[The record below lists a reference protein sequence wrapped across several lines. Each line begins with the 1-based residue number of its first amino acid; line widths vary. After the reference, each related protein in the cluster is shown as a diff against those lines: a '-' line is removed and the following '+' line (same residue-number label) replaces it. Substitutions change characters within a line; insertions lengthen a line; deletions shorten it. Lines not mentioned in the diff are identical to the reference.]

1 VSGRGPAP
9 LTRRQLL
16 RRGGW
21 LGAAAALPP
30 ALVHAAPAATRP
42 VDIVMTQGVSGL
54 TVHEV
59 ARSQGYFSEAGVE
72 PRVLQVSDGTKCVAA
87 LVSGAAKV
95 CIFSGFNQVTPAI
108 ERGAQLKILAGALNL
123 ATLVMYSGQPN
134 INHVTDLR
142 GKVIGIGAP
151 GSVLHQMTGLLL
163 KKKGISLDGVM
174 FRNVGSN
181 ADILKAVSAKTVD
194 AGLSDVDVFDQ
205 QKQFGIH
212 ALPDGMIWKET
223 PEYTNQATYASD
235 AAIKSDRD
243 LLVRT
248 LAAYARAYRYI
259 SSPASHDAFV
269 RARHQVTDLA
279 DPTQAITQW
288 NWIQQNQPYALDLA
302 LSDERINLVQ
312 RLNVE
317 FKVQRAVLP
326 IDRVADMTLAQEA
339 VKLLR

>member
-1 VSGRGPAP
+1 MSRAGARV
-9 LTRRQLL
+9 TRRQLL
-16 RRGGW
+16 RGGGW
-21 LGAAAALPP
+21 LTAAEALPK
-30 ALVHAAPAATRP
+30 ALLHAAPAATRP

-59 ARSQGYFSEAGVE
+59 ARAQGYFGDFGIE

-87 LVSGAAKV
+87 LISGAAKI

-108 ERGAQLKILAGALNL
+108 ERGGALKILAGALNL

-134 INHVTDLR
+134 VAKVADLN

-163 KKKGISLDGVM
+163 KKKGISLDRVM

-181 ADILKAVSAKTVD
+181 ADILKAVSARTVD

-212 ALPDGMIWKET
+212 ALPDGLMWKET

-259 SSPASHDAFV
+259 SGPASHEAFV
-269 RARHQVTDLA
+269 RARRQVTGLA
-279 DPTQAITQW
+279 DPTQAVTQW
-288 NWIQQNQPYALDLA
+288 NWIQQNQPYALDLVLA
-302 LSDERINLVQ
+302 DERINLVQ

-317 FKVQRAVLP
+317 FKVQRSVLP
-326 IDRVADMTLAQEA
+326 IATVADMSLAREALTLL
-339 VKLLR
+339 K